1 MIWAVILA
9 AGESKRM
16 GAPKLLLPYGRTTI
30 IETVIKRATSSKVDR
45 SLVVLGSHW
54 RTLKELIKKH
64 PVVTAVNPRFK
75 LGMLSSIQ
83 RGIAALPRKCRAVV
97 IVLGDQPDIRPGV
110 INLLVEAYRRQGKG
124 IVVPVCR
131 KKRGH
136 PVLIDLK
143 YRSEIA
149 ALDPEIGLRELLQRH
164 PEEILEVRV
173 PRSTVLLD
181 VDTPID
187 YRKALRV
194 KGKR

>member
-30 IETVIKRATSSKVDR
+30 IETVIERATSSNVDR
-45 SLVVLGSHW
+45 TLVVLGSHW

-64 PVVTAVNPRFK
+64 PVASAVNPRFK

-97 IVLGDQPDIRPGV
+97 IVLGDQPDLQPGV
-110 INLLVEAYRRQGKG
+110 INLLIEAYRQQGKG
-124 IVVPVCR
+124 IIVPIYGN
-131 KKRGH
+131 KRGH
-136 PVLIDLK
+136 PALIDLK
-143 YRSEIA
+143 YRDEIA

-164 PEEILEVRV
+164 PEDILEVQI
-173 PRSTVLLD
+173 PDSTALLD
-181 VDTPID
+181 IDTPVD

-194 KGKR
+194 KEKR